1 VKSIGLPSWIER
13 ALGRQPRPVP
23 PYVFAVRRRELRFAA
38 FSRPEAS
45 GSGLELAEFH
55 SLPLAEGVFG
65 LGPLGVPAGDAESLA
80 DSVRALVARAARPVR
95 EASVVLP
102 DAWVRS
108 MVIELGDLPADPQA
122 RLEVLRFRIKR
133 MVPYRVEDLRIE
145 AVPIGAIGAVG
156 AGGASGA
163 TGASGASERR
173 GPSGSLAA
181 VESPGAPA
189 VSGGMEPGGMEPGAT
204 AHCLVTLA
212 NAAVCTMIED
222 GFARRGIRIGQL
234 SGATLATLQ
243 AVNRGALAAGLFGL
257 ALVDADGFSLALVRA
272 GVPVVWRQKS
282 FSEGLSD
289 ADRAR
294 LLTSELRLTRTLL
307 SERFAGEALTALY
320 LAAPRAVE
328 PFWLQVLGQGLDC
341 QPTRLAR
348 EHLALSGEGFGD
360 AFTELAPL
368 AGAASREVA

>member
-1 VKSIGLPSWIER
+1 MKSIGLPSWIER

-23 PYVFAVRRRELRFAA
+23 PHVFAVRRRELRFAA
-38 FSRPEAS
+38 FSRPEAN

-55 SLPLAEGVFG
+55 SLPLPEGVFG
-65 LGPLGVPAGDAESLA
+65 VGPLGVPAGDADSLA

-108 MVIELGDLPADPQA
+108 MVIELGDLPAEPQA

-133 MVPYRVEDLRIE
+133 MVPYRVEDLRIQ
-145 AVPIGAIGAVG
+145 AVPIGPPGLPVG
-156 AGGASGA
+156 L
-163 TGASGASERR
+163 
-173 GPSGSLAA
+173 GPG
-181 VESPGAPA
+181 E
-189 VSGGMEPGGMEPGAT
+189 T

-222 GFARRGIRIGQL
+222 GFSRRGIRIGQL

-257 ALVDADGFSLALVRA
+257 ALVDADGFSLVLVRA
-272 GVPVVWRQKS
+272 GVPVVWRQKN

-289 ADRAR
+289 ADRSR
-294 LLTSELRLTRTLL
+294 LLTSELRLTRTFL
-307 SERFAGEALTALY
+307 SERFAGEALSALY

-341 QPTRLAR
+341 QPTRLAL
-348 EHLALSGEGFGD
+348 EHLSLTGEGFGE
-360 AFTELAPL
+360 AFVELAPL

>member
-1 VKSIGLPSWIER
+1 M
-13 ALGRQPRPVP
+13 
-23 PYVFAVRRRELRFAA
+23 
-38 FSRPEAS
+38 
-45 GSGLELAEFH
+45 
-55 SLPLAEGVFG
+55 
-65 LGPLGVPAGDAESLA
+65 
-80 DSVRALVARAARPVR
+80 
-95 EASVVLP
+95 LP

-108 MVIELGDLPADPQA
+108 MVIELGDLPAEPQA

-145 AVPIGAIGAVG
+145 AVPIGPLARPGAR
-156 AGGASGA
+156 
-163 TGASGASERR
+163 RR
-173 GPSGSLAA
+173 GGERALPR
-181 VESPGAPA
+181 
-189 VSGGMEPGGMEPGAT
+189 
-204 AHCLVTLA
+204 HLA

-257 ALVDADGFSLALVRA
+257 ALVDADGFSLVLVRA

-294 LLTSELRLTRTLL
+294 LLTSELRLTRTFL
-307 SERFAGEALTALY
+307 SERFAGEALSALY

-341 QPTRLAR
+341 RRRACAR
-348 EHLALSGEGFGD
+348 EHLALTGEGFGD
-360 AFTELAPL
+360 AFAELAPL

>member
-1 VKSIGLPSWIER
+1 
-13 ALGRQPRPVP
+13 
-23 PYVFAVRRRELRFAA
+23 
-38 FSRPEAS
+38 
-45 GSGLELAEFH
+45 
-55 SLPLAEGVFG
+55 
-65 LGPLGVPAGDAESLA
+65 
-80 DSVRALVARAARPVR
+80 
-95 EASVVLP
+95 
-102 DAWVRS
+102 
-108 MVIELGDLPADPQA
+108 
-122 RLEVLRFRIKR
+122 
-133 MVPYRVEDLRIE
+133 
-145 AVPIGAIGAVG
+145 
-156 AGGASGA
+156 
-163 TGASGASERR
+163 
-173 GPSGSLAA
+173 
-181 VESPGAPA
+181 
-189 VSGGMEPGGMEPGAT
+189 MEPGGT

-282 FSEGLSD
+282 FSEGLTD

-294 LLTSELRLTRTLL
+294 LLTSELRLTRTFL

-348 EHLALSGEGFGD
+348 EHMALTGEGFGD

>member
-1 VKSIGLPSWIER
+1 
-13 ALGRQPRPVP
+13 VP

-38 FSRPEAS
+38 FSRSAA
-45 GSGLELAEFH
+45 GGAALELAEFH
-55 SLPLAEGVFG
+55 SLPLAEGLFG
-65 LGPLGVPAGDAESLA
+65 SGPLGVPVADGDGLAASL
-80 DSVRALVARAARPVR
+80 RLLVGRSAKPVR

-102 DAWVRS
+102 DAWTRS
-108 MVIELGDLPADPQA
+108 MVLELGDLPEEPAA

-145 AVPIGAIGAVG
+145 AVPIGQATPAL
-156 AGGASGA
+156 AGGA
-163 TGASGASERR
+163 
-173 GPSGSLAA
+173 
-181 VESPGAPA
+181 APA
-189 VSGGMEPGGMEPGAT
+189 ASAVTATPGTPGTPTDA

-212 NAAVCTMIED
+212 NAAVCSAIED
-222 GFARRGIRIGQL
+222 GFARCGIRLGQL

-243 AVNRGALAAGLFGL
+243 ALLRSDADGALFGL
-257 ALVDADGFSLALVRA
+257 ALVDADGFSLVLVRA

-282 FSEGLSD
+282 FTEGLSD

-307 SERFAGEALTALY
+307 GERFPGETLAALY

-328 PFWLQVLGQGLDC
+328 PFWLQVLAQGLDC
-341 QPTRLAR
+341 QPARLR
-348 EHLALSGEGFGD
+348 VEHLGLAAPGVGD
-360 AFTELAPL
+360 AVVELAPL

>member
-1 VKSIGLPSWIER
+1 MKSIGLPSWIER

-23 PYVFAVRRRELRFAA
+23 PHVFAVRRRELRFAA
-38 FSRPEAS
+38 FSRPEAM
-45 GSGLELAEFH
+45 GAGLELAEFH

-65 LGPLGVPAGDAESLA
+65 AGPLGVPAGDAESLA
-80 DSVRALVARAARPVR
+80 DSVRTIVARASRPVR

-108 MVIELGDLPADPQA
+108 MVIELGDLPAEPQA

-145 AVPIGAIGAVG
+145 AVPIGPP
-156 AGGASGA
+156 
-163 TGASGASERR
+163 
-173 GPSGSLAA
+173 GPLG
-181 VESPGAPA
+181 SPG
-189 VSGGMEPGGMEPGAT
+189 GPGTGEA
-204 AHCLVTLA
+204 AQCLITLA

-222 GFARRGIRIGQL
+222 GFSRRGIRIGQL

-257 ALVDADGFSLALVRA
+257 ALVDADGFSLVLVRA
-272 GVPVVWRQKS
+272 GVPVVWRQKG

-294 LLTSELRLTRTLL
+294 LLTSELRLTRTFL
-307 SERFAGEALTALY
+307 SERFAGEAVSALY

-341 QPTRLAR
+341 QPTRLAL
-348 EHLALSGEGFGD
+348 EHLSLSGEGFGE
-360 AFTELAPL
+360 AFAELAPL